1 MSQIFAEL
9 TQNQPHRPI
18 LEYALQYVD
27 STLPR
32 VVIDCGCGAGNE
44 AAFLLKHD
52 YLVYAFD
59 PSVAAQQACQHRFKN
74 HPKFFFSNHIFEDY
88 LFPSASIIVALFSL
102 FFCTPSRI
110 DHVLEKMK
118 HALPQGGILLIQL
131 LGQDDPWL
139 LEQPQT
145 MQGFD
150 RQQIEQLF
158 IDDYEILM
166 NQETRT
172 EHLNAHGKMK
182 FWNFHTL
189 ILKKI

>member
-9 TQNQPHRPI
+9 TQDQPHRPI
-18 LEYALQYVD
+18 LEYALQYVN
-27 STLPR
+27 SSLPR

-59 PSVAAQQACQHRFKN
+59 PSEAAQQACQHRFKN

-88 LFPSASIIVALFSL
+88 SYPSASIIVALFSL
-102 FFCTPSRI
+102 FFCAPSQI
-110 DHVLEKMK
+110 DHVFTKMK
-118 HALPQGGILLIQL
+118 HALPQDGILLIQL

-139 LEQPQT
+139 LKQFQT
-145 MQGFD
+145 MKGFN

-158 IDDYEILM
+158 IEDYEVLL

-172 EHLNAHGKMK
+172 EHPNAYGKMK
-182 FWNFHTL
+182 FWNSHTL

>member
-9 TQNQPHRPI
+9 TQDQPHRPI

-27 STLPR
+27 SSLPR

-59 PSVAAQQACQHRFKN
+59 PSKAAQQACQHRFKN
-74 HPKFFFSNHIFEDY
+74 HPKFFFSNHIFEEY
-88 LFPSASIIVALFSL
+88 SYPSASIIVALFSL
-102 FFCTPSRI
+102 FFCAPSQI
-110 DHVLEKMK
+110 DHVLAKMK

-139 LEQPQT
+139 LKQSQT
-145 MQGFD
+145 MKGFN

-158 IDDYEILM
+158 IEDYEVLL

-172 EHLNAHGKMK
+172 EHPNAYGKMK